1 MFIKE
6 VIIDGFKSYATRTIL
21 QGFDQQF
28 NAITGLNGSGKSN
41 ILDAI
46 CFVLGISNLSQV
58 RVSNL
63 QELVYKQGQA
73 GVTKASVTLVFDNT
87 DKKGSPMGY
96 EEFEEVTIA
105 RQVVIGGKNKY
116 LINGKTVQQSQVT
129 NLFHSVQLNVNNPH
143 FLIMQ
148 GRITKVLNMK
158 PPEILGM
165 IEEAAGTR
173 MFEHK
178 KQSAQKTIEKK
189 QLKVDEITTILTDE
203 ITPRLD
209 TLRGQK
215 THYLKWSA
223 NEGEENRL
231 KKFCVAYS
239 YSKAEAKLN
248 SSEQEKTELEEN
260 QAALQTAQRE
270 VEEEVAETEA
280 KAKEVQALKDGKLE
294 KDLKKASDARE
305 ELSKEMVQ
313 ATSEMTNKRS
323 ALEAEVKALESAKK
337 CEEESGAAVSAKE
350 GAIEA
355 QAKVVEAAE
364 AAVNGAEA
372 EHASLQKEYQD
383 MCAGVATEKDDT
395 RTLTDQIAEL
405 TAEASA
411 ADARAKQGTARIK
424 HLKATAKSTER
435 EMKAAEKQ
443 VSSLR
448 KDRDAAQSRVDKA
461 EQGLESLGYD
471 KRQEEGL
478 DGEREE
484 EERAVDRL
492 RETVDRLSAQV
503 AGRLNFEYRDPERNF
518 DRSRVKGMVAK
529 LVQVKDP
536 AHSTAL
542 EVAAGGKLYQV
553 VVDNEGTGKLLLEQG
568 RLKRRVTIIPLN
580 KITPNP
586 LKQNQLSRAADIAQ
600 RMNGN
605 ASCAIELVGYEDDLR
620 GAMSYVFG
628 SSIVCDSLDV
638 AKEVAFDRGV
648 RARTVTLDGDSF
660 EPQGTLTGG
669 SKSQLGVILGRLA
682 ELQSASRELGV
693 HEERLRGVNDKIGRL
708 SEASKKFA
716 KLSNEVEI
724 RKQELSLLAERLGQ
738 SSHSQ
743 LEQRLEETKKSLEE
757 ETKGVEDAKAAG
769 VAAAQ
774 RYKEKEGKFQ
784 RVCWQLKSEE
794 ASFRQARENLLE
806 DLDRRVKAAKGAL
819 GTASTALKKEQR
831 HSKTLDMELEQLH
844 EAGSSQAEQR
854 TAAEKG
860 VRDATVKVKRL
871 EEVVSE
877 KRSLFKEADAA
888 LNALKAEAS
897 EYDATLKGLRKTKD
911 KATKVLRTA
920 ELELKKLNNKLKQ
933 FYEDRRQAERF
944 VASMLA
950 DYPWIAEEKAYF
962 GQGNSDYDFEAKD
975 PGAAQDRLKRLQ
987 EEQASLSKKI
997 NKKVM
1002 GMIEKAETEYK
1013 ELIHKKEVVEHD
1025 KKKIEDVIGE
1035 LDQKKNQTLQTTWL
1049 KVNRDF
1055 GSIFS
1060 TLLPGTSAK
1069 LQPPEG
1075 ETVMAGLEVK
1085 VAFGSVW
1092 KETLTEL
1099 SGGQRSLLAL
1109 SLILSLLLFKPA
1121 PMYILDEV
1129 DAALDLSHTQ
1139 NIGTMLK
1146 THFSASQF
1154 IVVSLKEGMFNNAN
1168 VIFRTKFVDGISAV
1182 GRTVNRARNARGGGD
1197 AAAAGS
1203 LAGHNGGGNN
1213 KGRKRGKTSSI
1224 AAAGGSENSTNALVA
1239 S

>member
-1 MFIKE
+1 MHIKE
-6 VIIDGFKSYATRTIL
+6 VVIDGFKSYATRTVL
-21 QGFDQQF
+21 QGFDPQF

-58 RVSNL
+58 RVANL

-73 GVTKASVTLVFDNT
+73 GVTKASVTLVFSNV

-96 EEFEEVTIA
+96 EEWDEVTIT

-116 LINGKTVQQSQVT
+116 LINGRTVQQSQVT

-178 KQSAQKTIEKK
+178 KQSAQKTILKK
-189 QLKVDEITTILTDE
+189 QQKVDEINTNLTEE

-209 TLRGQK
+209 ELRGQK
-215 THYLKWSA
+215 THYLKWKA
-223 NEGEENRL
+223 NDGEENRL
-231 KKFCVAYS
+231 QKFCVAYS
-239 YSKAEAKLN
+239 FNQAETTLN
-248 SSEQEKTELEEN
+248 SSEAEKKELEDEKE
-260 QAALQTAQRE
+260 ALQGAQKE
-270 VEEEVAETEA
+270 AEEEVTQTEA
-280 KAKEVQALKDGKLE
+280 KAREVQALKDGKLE
-294 KDLKKASDARE
+294 KDLKSATATRE
-305 ELSKEMVQ
+305 ELSKELVK
-313 ATSEMTNKRS
+313 ATSEMTNKKS
-323 ALEAEVKALESAKK
+323 ALAAEIKALEAVKKN
-337 CEEESGAAVSAKE
+337 EEESGAAVAAKE
-350 GAIEA
+350 AAIVD
-355 QAKVVEAAE
+355 QVKVLETAA
-364 AAVNGAEA
+364 AAVKEAEA
-372 EHASLQKEYQD
+372 EHARLQKEYQD
-383 MCAGVATEKDDT
+383 MCAGVATEKEGS

-411 ADARAKQGTARIK
+411 ADARVKQGAARIK
-424 HLKATAKSTER
+424 HLKTTVKTTEK

-448 KDRDAAQSRVDKA
+448 KERDAAQARVDKA
-461 EQGLESLGYD
+461 VRGLESLGYD
-471 KRQEEGL
+471 KGQEDGLDEEKEQEEK
-478 DGEREE
+478 
-484 EERAVDRL
+484 AVDRL
-492 RETVDRLSAQV
+492 KETVERLSAQV
-503 AGRLNFEYRDPERNF
+503 AGRLNFEYKDPHKNF
-518 DRSRVKGMVAK
+518 DRSRVKGLVAK

-536 AHSTAL
+536 THSTAL
-542 EVAAGGKLYQV
+542 EVAAGGRLYQV
-553 VVDNEGTGKLLLEQG
+553 VVDNEDTGKLLLEQG

-586 LKQNQLSRAADIAQ
+586 LKPNQLNRAASIAQ

-605 ASCAIELVGYEDDLR
+605 ASCAIELVGYEDELR

-628 SSIVCDSLDV
+628 SSIVCDSLDI

-648 RARTVTLDGDSF
+648 RAKTVTLDGDSF

-669 SKSQLGVILGRLA
+669 SKSTLGVVLGRLT
-682 ELQSASRELGV
+682 ELQSASRELGM
-693 HEERLRGVNDKIGRL
+693 HEERLRVVSDKIHRL
-708 SEASKKFA
+708 SAASKKFA
-716 KLSNEVEI
+716 ELSNEVEI
-724 RKQELSLLAERLGQ
+724 RKQELTLLADRLGQ

-743 LEQRLEETKKSLEE
+743 LEAQLEETRKSLEE
-757 ETKGVEDAKAAG
+757 EVKAVEEAKAAG
-769 VAAAQ
+769 VAAVQ
-774 RYKEKEGKFQ
+774 RNE
-784 RVCWQLKSEE
+784 QLKAEE
-794 ASFRQARENLLE
+794 ASFRQARENLLR
-806 DLDRRVKAAKGAL
+806 DLEKRVKAAKSAL
-819 GTASTALKKEQR
+819 TAASTALKTQER
-831 HSKTLDMELEQLH
+831 LAKTLDMELEQLH
-844 EAGSSQAEQR
+844 EAGSSQAELR
-854 TAAEKG
+854 TAAEEGIAKLSDKVSQLEDV
-860 VRDATVKVKRL
+860 VRKKTALFEEADGAL
-871 EEVVSE
+871 EAL
-877 KRSLFKEADAA
+877 KKEA
-888 LNALKAEAS
+888 AEHDSA
-897 EYDATLKGLRKTKD
+897 LKGLKKAKD
-911 KATKVLRTA
+911 RATKVLRSA
-920 ELELKKLNNKLKQ
+920 ELDLKKLTNRLKQ
-933 FYEDRRQAERF
+933 FTEDRRKAKHA
-944 VASMLA
+944 VDKMLSQ
-950 DYPWIAEEKAYF
+950 YPWIAEEKAFF
-962 GQGNSDYDFEAKD
+962 GRPQTDYDFEARD
-975 PGAAQDRLKRLQ
+975 PHVAQANLKSLR

-1013 ELIHKKEVVEHD
+1013 ELIHKKKVVEND
-1025 KKKIEDVIGE
+1025 KKKIEDVIDE
-1035 LDQKKNQTLQTTWL
+1035 LDQKKIQTLQTTWL

-1109 SLILSLLLFKPA
+1109 SLILALLLFKPA

-1168 VIFRTKFVDGISAV
+1168 VIFRTKFVDGVSAV
-1182 GRTVNRARNARGGGD
+1182 GRTVNRAGNAAKGTGGE
-1197 AAAAGS
+1197 AGGS
-1203 LAGHNGGGNN
+1203 SAGTGANN
-1213 KGRKRGKTSSI
+1213 KGRKRGKT
-1224 AAAGGSENSTNALVA
+1224 AASAASGAENSASALVA
-1239 S
+1239 

>member
-1 MFIKE
+1 MHIRE
-6 VIIDGFKSYATRTIL
+6 VVIDGFKSYATRTVL

-73 GVTKASVTLVFDNT
+73 GVTKASVTLVFSNV

-96 EEFEEVTIA
+96 EEFDEVTIT
-105 RQVVIGGKNKY
+105 RQVIIGGKNKY
-116 LINGKTVQQSQVT
+116 LINGRTVQQSQVT

-148 GRITKVLNMK
+148 ASHRCSKMYGRITKVLNMK

-173 MFEHK
+173 MFEQK

-189 QLKVDEITTILTDE
+189 QQKVDEINAILQDE

-215 THYLKWSA
+215 THWLKWKA
-223 NEGEENRL
+223 NEGEESRL
-231 KKFCVAYS
+231 QRFCVAYS
-239 YSKAEAKLN
+239 FSMAESTLN
-248 SSEQEKTELEEN
+248 SSEGEKQALEEEQGAL
-260 QAALQTAQRE
+260 QAAQKEAQ
-270 VEEEVAETEA
+270 EEVAQTEA
-280 KAKEVQALKDGKLE
+280 KAREVQALKEGKLE
-294 KDLKKASDARE
+294 KDLKEASAARE
-305 ELSKEMVQ
+305 KLSKDLVQ
-313 ATSEMTNKRS
+313 ATSEMTNKKS
-323 ALEAEVKALESAKK
+323 ALEAEVKALEAVQKN
-337 CEEESGAAVSAKE
+337 EEESGAAVVTKE
-350 GAIEA
+350 TAIEE
-355 QAKVVEAAE
+355 QAKAVKAAE
-364 AAVNGAEA
+364 AAVEKAEG

-383 MCAGVATEKDDT
+383 MCAGVATEKEDS
-395 RTLTDQIAEL
+395 RTLTDQARNFQETEGIAEL

-411 ADARAKQGTARIK
+411 ADARTKQGTARIK
-424 HLKATAKSTER
+424 HLKTTAKTTEK

-448 KDRDAAQSRVDKA
+448 KERDAAQSRVEKA
-461 EQGLESLGYD
+461 EQGLEALGYD
-471 KRQEEGL
+471 KGQEDGL
-478 DGEREE
+478 DGEREKE
-484 EERAVDRL
+484 EKAVDRL
-492 RETVDRLSAQV
+492 KEVVDRLSAQV
-503 AGRLNFEYRDPERNF
+503 AGRLSFEYRDPERNF
-518 DRSRVKGMVAK
+518 DRSRVKGLVAK

-542 EVAAGGKLYQV
+542 EVAAGGRLYQV
-553 VVDNEGTGKLLLEQG
+553 VVDNQDTGKLLLEQG
-568 RLKRRVTIIPLN
+568 NLKRRVTIIPLN

-586 LKQNQLSRAADIAQ
+586 LRPNQLNRAASIAQ
-600 RMNGN
+600 KMNGT
-605 ASCAIELVGYEDDLR
+605 ASCAIELVGYDDELR

-628 SSIVCDSLDV
+628 SSIVCDSLQT

-648 RARTVTLDGDSF
+648 RAKTVTLEGDSF

-693 HEERLRGVNDKIGRL
+693 HQERLRVVSDKIGRL
-708 SEASKKFA
+708 SAASKKFA
-716 KLSNEVEI
+716 ELSNEVEI
-724 RKQELSLLAERLGQ
+724 RKQELSLLADRLGQ

-743 LEQRLEETKKSLEE
+743 LEAQLEETRKALEE
-757 ETKGVEDAKAAG
+757 ETKAVENAKTAG
-769 VAAAQ
+769 AAAVQ
-774 RYKEKEGKFQ
+774 RQVGSTSVFFCGNAE
-784 RVCWQLKSEE
+784 LKAEE
-794 ASFRQARENLLE
+794 ASFRQAREKLLE
-806 DLDRRVKAAKGAL
+806 DLERRVKEAKAAL
-819 GTASTALKKEQR
+819 ASATTALKKEERLSQ
-831 HSKTLDMELEQLH
+831 TLAMELEQLR
-844 EAGSSQAEQR
+844 EAGSSQEEQR
-854 TAAEKG
+854 KVAEKAVTDATAKVHRLEDT
-860 VRDATVKVKRL
+860 VRDKKA
-871 EEVVSE
+871 
-877 KRSLFKEADAA
+877 LFEEADGT
-888 LNALKAEAS
+888 LEALKEEAEEHDIA
-897 EYDATLKGLRKTKD
+897 LK
-911 KATKVLRTA
+911 
-920 ELELKKLNNKLKQ
+920 ELKKAKDRATKALRGAELDLKKLTNRLKQ
-933 FYEDRRQAERF
+933 FSEERRHAERA

-950 DYPWIAEEKAYF
+950 KHPWIAEEKAFF
-962 GQGNSDYDFEAKD
+962 GRAQTDYDFEGRD
-975 PGAAQDRLKRLQ
+975 VSAAQGRLKSLQ

-1002 GMIEKAETEYK
+1002 GMIEKAEGEYK
-1013 ELIHKKEVVEHD
+1013 ELIHKKTVIEND
-1025 KKKIEDVIGE
+1025 KKKIQDVIGE

-1109 SLILSLLLFKPA
+1109 SLILSLLLFKP
-1121 PMYILDEV
+1121 
-1129 DAALDLSHTQ
+1129 
-1139 NIGTMLK
+1139 
-1146 THFSASQF
+1146 
-1154 IVVSLKEGMFNNAN
+1154 
-1168 VIFRTKFVDGISAV
+1168 
-1182 GRTVNRARNARGGGD
+1182 
-1197 AAAAGS
+1197 
-1203 LAGHNGGGNN
+1203 
-1213 KGRKRGKTSSI
+1213 
-1224 AAAGGSENSTNALVA
+1224 
-1239 S
+1239 